1 MYFDIGT
8 FSAPIISTVVYVLIE
23 LLKRFVKH
31 DEKIKRWYPAVAAV
45 LGMLL
50 GWGAYMTG
58 AVPIMATN
66 AAGALFIG
74 LCSGLCATGT
84 DQLIHKIME
93 ERNRDK

>member
-93 ERNRDK
+93 ERNRHK

>member
-1 MYFDIGT
+1 MHFDIGS
-8 FSAPIISTVVYVLIE
+8 FSAPMISTVVYVFIE
-23 LLKRFVKH
+23 LLKRIIRH

-58 AVPIMATN
+58 VVPIMATD
-66 AAGALFIG
+66 ATGALFVG

-84 DQLIHKIME
+84 DQLIQKMIE
-93 ERNRDK
+93 ERNQRK